1 MKTVFFIFIF
11 LMFAVNQAASAEI
24 TGTYVRGE
32 HGVKGKIL
40 SKPIY
45 LSVPHVVLKVD
56 GAPHGF
62 CLIRESEDSEEVLC
76 TGGQIIGK
84 TLLPGTYTV
93 FPAPPANKH
102 KESVSVYTQPVAP
115 ANKTKL
121 PSKK

>member
-1 MKTVFFIFIF
+1 
-11 LMFAVNQAASAEI
+11 MFAVNQAASAEI

-32 HGVKGKIL
+32 HGLNGEII
-40 SKPIY
+40 SKSVY
-45 LSVPHVVLKVD
+45 LSAPHVVLKVE
-56 GAPHGF
+56 GAPNGF
-62 CLIRESEDSEEVLC
+62 CLTRESEDSEEVLC

-84 TLLPGTYTV
+84 TLQPGTYTV

-115 ANKTKL
+115 ANKSNL